1 MRAELRA
8 IVERLAAEGHVKRPR
23 LRPKWVSEEDWTA
36 LVAVGRAAF
45 QRGAE
50 WAHIRIPSAHQAWVR
65 NLELH
70 LLPVLGSKTAMC
82 VLGLGLLAEVTGVG
96 REVSAEGFLSNR
108 GGAVP
113 AEWLAKWGPYAQC
126 VDELKEVTWM
136 LGGDFRGQGSARSA
150 STLLVYKLREILKVL
165 EACDATSTDRN
176 LEVAV
181 CQLTSVCEGLSET

>member
-1 MRAELRA
+1 MRADLRA

-70 LLPVLGSKTAMC
+70 LLPTLGSKTAMC
-82 VLGLGLLAEVTGVG
+82 VLGLGLLAEVCGVG
-96 REVSAEGFLSNR
+96 RSVSPEGFLSNR

-113 AEWLAKWGPYAQC
+113 KEWLERWQPYVQC

-136 LGGDFRGQGSARSA
+136 LGGDYRGTGSAKY
-150 STLLVYKLREILKVL
+150 STQQLVSRIREVVKVL
-165 EACDATSTDRN
+165 ERETYTSPDSPAC
-176 LEVAV
+176 VAYSM
-181 CQLTSVCEGLSET
+181 LMSVCEGLGEI